1 MQQFELDTFGKS
13 HDLMSNFWNSCF
25 DDLMST
31 AQRRD
36 KDRIECKA
44 KFQVRPPC
52 SLANAQMS
60 LIWCVRQAKK
70 QFKLIAFTNQSIISY
85 SLELKTKTL

>member
-1 MQQFELDTFGKS
+1 MQQYELDTFGKS

-36 KDRIECKA
+36 KDRSDCKA
-44 KFQVRPPC
+44 KFQVSVNPIYPNTEEAC
-52 SLANAQMS
+52 WASKHK
-60 LIWCVRQAKK
+60 IGV
-70 QFKLIAFTNQSIISY
+70 QSPH
-85 SLELKTKTL
+85 